1 MSTNLKVIDL
11 GSNSVRLRITK
22 ILDDGQTELL
32 RYEKEYVRLSE
43 NMGPERTLKEEPM
56 ARTLKALKD
65 FKEIYDQFDGEIIA
79 VATAAV
85 RQATNQR
92 DFLERVEQEVGLTIQ
107 VISGKRE
114 AYLDYLGVSRTLPLE
129 NGIIIDTGGAS
140 MELILVDQGQAEET
154 VSLPIGSVLLSQHY
168 HLGDQ
173 VSAADLYD
181 AVIKVDEVLSSQ
193 RWLSRARHT
202 RVVALGGSNRV
213 LAKMYRWRLSAGE
226 DVPLPV
232 HGLTMQTVDAY
243 EMMDDLLRMD
253 REQRGKVR
261 GVSTPGRRDYRGAVA
276 DHGPLA
282 PVKYEASDVF

>member
-154 VSLPIGSVLLSQHY
+154 VSLPIGSVLLSQRY

-202 RVVALGGSNRV
+202 RVVALGGSNRA
-213 LAKMYRWRLSAGE
+213 LAKMYRWRLSDGE
-226 DVPLPV
+226 DVPLP
-232 HGLTMQTVDAY
+232 HCIKNFDRPCLGIFLG
-243 EMMDDLLRMD
+243 D
-253 REQRGKVR
+253 REELFN
-261 GVSTPGRRDYRGAVA
+261 P
-276 DHGPLA
+276 
-282 PVKYEASDVF
+282 PVKVSGHHVGRG